1 MCSCMVGGAS
11 VDMNALTEEQVCDPI
26 TTLYSP
32 LHLFIKAVDCTSL
45 LSFLTLMPLHQYLLR
60 K

>member
-1 MCSCMVGGAS
+1 MVGGAS

-45 LSFLTLMPLHQYLLR
+45 LSFFTLMPLHQYLLR